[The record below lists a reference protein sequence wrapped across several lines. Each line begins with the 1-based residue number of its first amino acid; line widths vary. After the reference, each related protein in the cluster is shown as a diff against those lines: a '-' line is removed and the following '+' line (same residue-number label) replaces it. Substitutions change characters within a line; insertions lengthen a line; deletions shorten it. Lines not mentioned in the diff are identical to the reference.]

1 MATPE
6 DLEQCPASA
15 GNGESVRPF
24 GPVRARQN
32 TVKVNLARILL
43 VESGPRREESIENRV
58 RLLES
63 AIELRHLRYFV
74 TVAEHLH
81 FGKAALALH
90 IAQPPLSRQIRDLEY
105 RLGVTLF
112 DRGGRN
118 VSLTDSG
125 RVLLEESRHIL
136 GEISV
141 SFDRVRSAAQSNREV
156 TISRHMTAG
165 G

>member
-1 MATPE
+1 
-6 DLEQCPASA
+6 
-15 GNGESVRPF
+15 
-24 GPVRARQN
+24 
-32 TVKVNLARILL
+32 VKVNLTRILL
-43 VESGPRREESIENRV
+43 VESGRRREENIENRV
-58 RLLES
+58 LLLES

-74 TVAEHLH
+74 IVAENLH
-81 FGKAALALH
+81 FGRAARALH

-136 GEISV
+136 REISV
-141 SFDRVRSAAQSNREV
+141 SFDRVRSAGQSGREV